1 MLSLSYIAV
10 AVLDF
15 AILVWAARMC
25 LRYRTNG
32 LIFTSL
38 PLLLLWF
45 DNFTVGVGS
54 TVGEGD
60 LLLAMNG
67 VRFVAHYVSLPM
79 IFIGIGALA
88 REAGF
93 GWAQSKW
100 VMGIFCIVATFFII
114 DDLWRFSQATFY
126 PSCFADTL
134 RYTTHIAEYTACSPA
149 AQIGSGKPIPP
160 IPAITLTFT
169 LIGFGCY
176 VWYRIGWKW
185 LPIGAIVAMG
195 FFAVPY
201 SSTGGIFSN
210 IGEPILA
217 ITLLLTAV
225 HIARRREQ
233 MLADQSPK

>member
-1 MLSLSYIAV
+1 MLSISYIAV

-15 AILVWAARMC
+15 AILIWAARAC

-45 DNFTVGVGS
+45 DNFTVGIGS
-54 TVGEGD
+54 TLGEGD
-60 LLLAMNG
+60 LLIGMNV
-67 VRFVAHYVSLPM
+67 VRFIAHYVSLPM
-79 IFIGIGALA
+79 IFIGVGALA

-100 VMGIFCIVATFFII
+100 TMGAFCVVATFFIV
-114 DDLWRFSQATFY
+114 DDLWLFSKATLY

-134 RYTTHIAEYTACSPA
+134 RYTTHITEYTACSPDA
-149 AQIGSGKPIPP
+149 EVGAGFRIPP

-169 LIGFGCY
+169 LITFGFY
-176 VWYRIGWKW
+176 LWYKIGWKW
-185 LPIGAIVAMG
+185 LPIGAIVAMV
-195 FFAVPY
+195 FFAIPY
-201 SSTGGIFSN
+201 RSTGGIFSN

-217 ITLLLTAV
+217 ITVLLTAT
-225 HIARRREQ
+225 HIAIRRET
-233 MLADQSPK
+233 LGDQLPK